1 MNGRLMKMEL
11 DGNINNIENNRELS
25 EERLENIL
33 KEYPNF
39 GKIYSNDYMIKIE
52 QLVKEN
58 QNTSSI
64 CKIMG
69 KNTDSVRK
77 VIENISKIK
86 SSNRS
91 FRQNN

>member
-1 MNGRLMKMEL
+1 MKMEL

-39 GKIYSNDYMIKIE
+39 GKIYTIDDMIKIE
-52 QLVKEN
+52 QLMKEN
-58 QNTSSI
+58 RDASSI
-64 CKIMG
+64 CKIMRR
-69 KNTDSVRK
+69 NANSVRK
-77 VIENISKIK
+77 VIEDISKIK

-91 FRQNN
+91 FRQNS

>member
-39 GKIYSNDYMIKIE
+39 GKIYTIDDMIKIE
-52 QLVKEN
+52 QLMKEN
-58 QNTSSI
+58 RDAS
-64 CKIMG
+64 
-69 KNTDSVRK
+69 
-77 VIENISKIK
+77 
-86 SSNRS
+86 
-91 FRQNN
+91 

>member
-39 GKIYSNDYMIKIE
+39 GKIYTIDDMIKIE
-52 QLVKEN
+52 QLMKEN
-58 QNTSSI
+58 RDASSI

-69 KNTDSVRK
+69 WNANSVRK
-77 VIENISKIK
+77 VIEDISKIK

-91 FRQNN
+91 FRQNS

>member
-39 GKIYSNDYMIKIE
+39 GKIYTIDDMIKIE
-52 QLVKEN
+52 QLMKEN
-58 QNTSSI
+58 RDASSI

-69 KNTDSVRK
+69 RNANSTRK
-77 VIENISKIK
+77 VIEDISKIK

-91 FRQNN
+91 FRQNS